1 MTCHYSLDTTPNAS
15 TISLVSGG
23 EVNAVKSLMRKVI
36 TMTNEVY
43 KAGFARGQALNGMTP
58 IKYNYPPTLSQSL
71 FFVVWRKT

>member
-1 MTCHYSLDTTPNAS
+1 MKLLDFFRIAL
-15 TISLVSGG
+15 IIRLVSGG

-58 IKYNYPPTLSQSL
+58 IEYNYPPTLSQSL
-71 FFVVWRKT
+71 FFVVWRTE